1 MVLVDRVRNPERGG
15 IGQVSRRVNNHSCSL
30 RQEEMNPM
38 GGIVALSSRVS
49 ATFGWRRPHR
59 ILLQEGYFL
68 MWSVS
73 LTAQTP
79 AYAPEKKPEARDV
92 AQAKA
97 KSDVESR
104 ALLCT
109 LSADSAEEVDVGINR
124 SGVVG

>member
-1 MVLVDRVRNPERGG
+1 MCLGHLRV
-15 IGQVSRRVNNHSCSL
+15 
-30 RQEEMNPM
+30 EEAAPNT
-38 GGIVALSSRVS
+38 SSR
-49 ATFGWRRPHR
+49 G
-59 ILLQEGYFL
+59 ILLDVVGVADGPN
-68 MWSVS
+68 SS
-73 LTAQTP
+73 
-79 AYAPEKKPEARDV
+79 YAPEKKPEARDV

>member
-79 AYAPEKKPEARDV
+79 ATRRRRSLKLATLLKRKLKATPNLAPCCELCRWTLQKK
-92 AQAKA
+92 
-97 KSDVESR
+97 S
-104 ALLCT
+104 T
-109 LSADSAEEVDVGINR
+109 
-124 SGVVG
+124 